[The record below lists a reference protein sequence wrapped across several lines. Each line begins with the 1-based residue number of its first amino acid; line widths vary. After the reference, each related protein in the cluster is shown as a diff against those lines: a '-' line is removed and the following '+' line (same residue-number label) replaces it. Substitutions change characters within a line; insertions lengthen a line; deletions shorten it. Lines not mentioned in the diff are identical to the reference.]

1 MKSRAASTLIL
12 IVIGILIALGLGYTE
27 APPPADPPEA
37 ALESTSA
44 GEVAVAP
51 ATTAQFDQPP
61 MQEYAA
67 ACFSAVRER
76 NPRGLIVRLTA
87 NRLADTCSVIV
98 ETDDGSGRWLFDWRN
113 GVNGWRHEGE
123 LRWPESWPQ
132 QLPRS
137 GIDASETAPERLAQ
151 LMAAAHEVWSEAR
164 RADWLYEIIWL
175 PEPLSRPLVFINFDD
190 RRPGAA
196 PDAALTVIFDGTERL
211 PDADFE
217 HASALYPVT
226 RFELREDHNFKG
238 PLFESTAL
246 AEAPVSLEGD
256 PAAANPHPLAANAEN
271 CMYWLHA
278 VNTGRRVLR
287 VAIDARQCFLVMENA
302 GARDDY
308 YLLTASGPEQYTE
321 HASLILEPLP
331 TPNLLLDRSRLSAAR
346 VRERLQQAIDWAGAG
361 AGVDRLAIAWVDG
374 AMFWQFDASNGGKR
388 LLTYLDEAGRVVP
401 PPDQFPVSVHERELG
416 FADTRPALPF
426 VSEVANP

>member
-1 MKSRAASTLIL
+1 MKSRAANTLIL
-12 IVIGILIALGLGYTE
+12 IVIGTLIALGLGYTD

-37 ALESTSA
+37 APDSTTAS
-44 GEVAVAP
+44 EVAVAP
-51 ATTAQFDQPP
+51 ATTAQIDQPP

-67 ACFSAVRER
+67 TCFRALRER
-76 NPRGLIVRLTA
+76 NPRGRIVRLTA

-113 GVNGWRHEGE
+113 GTKGWRHEGE
-123 LRWPESWPQ
+123 LRWPEPWPQ
-132 QLPRS
+132 QLPHS
-137 GIDASETAPERLAQ
+137 GIDTRETVPERLAQ

-164 RADWLYEIIWL
+164 RTDWLYEIIWL
-175 PEPLSRPLVFINFDD
+175 PEPISRPLVFINFDD

-217 HASALYPVT
+217 QANALYPVT

-256 PAAANPHPLAANAEN
+256 PTAADPHPLAANAEN

-278 VNTGRRVLR
+278 VNTGSRVLR
-287 VAIDARQCFLVMENA
+287 VAIDSEQCFLVLENA
-302 GARDDY
+302 SARDDY
-308 YLLTASGPEQYTE
+308 YLLTATGSADYSE
-321 HASLILEPLP
+321 HPSLILDPLP
-331 TPNLLLDRSRLSAAR
+331 GPNLLLDRSRLSAAR

-361 AGVDRLAIAWVDG
+361 ARIDRLAIAWVDG
-374 AMFWQFDASNGGKR
+374 AMVWQFDASSAGQR
-388 LLTYLDEAGRVVP
+388 LLIYLDEAGKVVP

-416 FADTRPALPF
+416 FADTRPALPY